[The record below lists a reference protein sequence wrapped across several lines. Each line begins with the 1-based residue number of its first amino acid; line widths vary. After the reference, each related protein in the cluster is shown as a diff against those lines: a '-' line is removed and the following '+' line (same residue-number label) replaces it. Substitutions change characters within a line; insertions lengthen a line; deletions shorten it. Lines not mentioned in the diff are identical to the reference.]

1 MSNPSDNATFARTIK
16 LLVANL
22 DKTKERIQER
32 FLQVDERLDEIE
44 KLISS
49 LQQNARPK
57 SDDSTNILEN
67 QISDLSQKIAVME
80 SQIKDLE
87 NSQKIVAPAPPASVV
102 SESAKTTAPISAT
115 IPAAMAAPSPKVAP
129 GIPPAPSPADIP
141 SPESATAA
149 PTPKTSSSPAP
160 APAPAPSSTPLSP
173 PAIKGKIPPAPGPA
187 PAPAS
192 TSAPAP
198 APKTSPAPAPVP
210 GAKSGSAMPPPLTGI
225 PPKKDTISIKDN
237 KSEKDQLLEALKQ
250 LEGL

>member
-115 IPAAMAAPSPKVAP
+115 IPAAMAVPVRAQA
-129 GIPPAPSPADIP
+129 
-141 SPESATAA
+141 ES
-149 PTPKTSSSPAP
+149 SL
-160 APAPAPSSTPLSP
+160 LSQV
-173 PAIKGKIPPAPGPA
+173 GKEGY
-187 PAPAS
+187 S
-192 TSAPAP
+192 MV
-198 APKTSPAPAPVP
+198 PVQVQEQE
-210 GAKSGSAMPPPLTGI
+210 
-225 PPKKDTISIKDN
+225 N
-237 KSEKDQLLEALKQ
+237 LKF
-250 LEGL
+250 